1 MSLGPSLL
9 GAAVGFGLGGNA
21 RSAIGGAAAGYALNK
36 IANHQ
41 PLFGGA
47 CGEGMAH
54 SSETGRCIKLG
65 GSTHRSL
72 KNGYNKKQVRAIKKA
87 LEKSRENGHSNE
99 KMRSGIAKAIR
110 KYHVTE

>member
-1 MSLGPSLL
+1 MSLGPSLF

-36 IANHQ
+36 IVNRQ

-54 SSETGRCIKLG
+54 SSETGRCIKIG
-65 GSTHRSL
+65 GNAHRNLES
-72 KNGYNKKQVRAIKKA
+72 GYSDKQIHAMRKA
-87 LEKSRENGHSNE
+87 LEKATLKGHHE
-99 KMRSGIAKAIR
+99 DHMKMRKIMANAIR
-110 KYHVTE
+110 RAR